1 MDIRKYITKK
11 NVIIGAVAGTAVI
24 GGIVAL
30 IVRHHKKKEIDE
42 FLREEEDFDLD
53 YFGDEFWDEDLDDD
67 DEVEDVA
74 STQLAE
80 RVTQYHD
87 AAEKLLKE
95 LEKYDSR
102 DVYVCGGE
110 SVYKELLP
118 YCDTAHVT
126 RVDHSYAADTYFP
139 DLDKSDEWEIAVESD
154 EEVYFDVT
162 YTFVKYVRK

>member
-30 IVRHHKKKEIDE
+30 IVRHHKKKENDE

-80 RVTQYHD
+80 RVAQYHD

-95 LEKYDSR
+95 LEN
-102 DVYVCGGE
+102 G
-110 SVYKELLP
+110 
-118 YCDTAHVT
+118 
-126 RVDHSYAADTYFP
+126 TYG
-139 DLDKSDEWEIAVESD
+139 K
-154 EEVYFDVT
+154 
-162 YTFVKYVRK
+162 

>member
-11 NVIIGAVAGTAVI
+11 NVIIGAVTGTAI
-24 GGIVAL
+24 SGGIVAL
-30 IVRHHKKKEIDE
+30 IVRHRKKKENDE

-80 RVTQYHD
+80 RVAQYQD

-95 LEKYDSR
+95 LEN
-102 DVYVCGGE
+102 G
-110 SVYKELLP
+110 
-118 YCDTAHVT
+118 
-126 RVDHSYAADTYFP
+126 TYG
-139 DLDKSDEWEIAVESD
+139 K
-154 EEVYFDVT
+154 
-162 YTFVKYVRK
+162 

>member
-30 IVRHHKKKEIDE
+30 IVRHHK

-67 DEVEDVA
+67 DDEEDVA

-95 LEKYDSR
+95 LEN
-102 DVYVCGGE
+102 G
-110 SVYKELLP
+110 
-118 YCDTAHVT
+118 
-126 RVDHSYAADTYFP
+126 TYG
-139 DLDKSDEWEIAVESD
+139 K
-154 EEVYFDVT
+154 
-162 YTFVKYVRK
+162 